1 MAGEIIMQNRVEITK
16 ELHNCKIDA
25 CPDKGKMLYTISV
38 DDRKA
43 VLSESDFTELING
56 VK

>member
-1 MAGEIIMQNRVEITK
+1 MQNRVEITK

-25 CPDKGKMLYTISV
+25 CPDKGKMLYTIRV